1 MDQSLQNHLR
11 DFLADNKNLE
21 AALLSSGYQGTAY
34 LYDQDGYEIVVKEA
48 ASGLLTGWFHRLML
62 RREARIY
69 EHLAGVKGVPYSPG
83 LLDGKWLVLDF
94 VEARS
99 LKEQRHELQDRDG
112 FYALLREV
120 IDAFHAVGIAH
131 GDLKRKDNVLV
142 DKLEQPNVIDFG
154 TAVMRDGGFIDRLLY
169 PLFVRFDH
177 NAWIKAKYRFDT
189 DEISAQDLDWHEPTW
204 IEDSFRQL
212 RRFWRTV
219 TFRQARKRKRKRK
232 LKRQSRQS

>member
-1 MDQSLQNHLR
+1 MDESLQNRLR
-11 DFLADNKNLE
+11 NFLTDNHTRE
-21 AALLSSGYQGTAY
+21 AALLSAGYQGSAY
-34 LYDQDGYEIVVKEA
+34 LYDHDGYELVVKEA
-48 ASGLLTGWFHRLML
+48 AGGLFAGWFHRLML

-69 EHLAGVKGVPYSPG
+69 GHLADVKGVPHSPG

-112 FYALLREV
+112 FYDLLREV
-120 IDAFHAVGIAH
+120 IDAFHAAGVAH

-142 DKLEQPNVIDFG
+142 DKAEHPNVIDFG

-189 DEISAQDLDWHEPTW
+189 DNISEQDLGWYEPTW
-204 IEDSFRQL
+204 VENSFRQL

-219 TFRQARKRKRKRK
+219 TFRQARKRKLKRK
-232 LKRQSRQS
+232 LKRQSREN